1 MKIYNTYY
9 RRLYGKSLMEMAKE
23 LNVSYVTVST
33 YHKNGD
39 LKDKL
44 ERLKAQDSR
53 KFKPCEK
60 YLIKCA

>member
-1 MKIYNTYY
+1 
-9 RRLYGKSLMEMAKE
+9 MEMAKE